1 MQSDASIAIGLDL
14 HIATRMLTEK
24 LRMYVDLFDRMERRG
39 GWIRFPSDILG
50 YLQELGVTHWAELF
64 SKDGMLRYQESKK
77 SEIVAAQ
84 SAFLEE
90 IGESLT
96 SEAANLFLNSFC
108 EMLTE
113 SALDDTGEHPVPGL
127 EFMNDDPATICVP
140 SLSNEELNLQRSVW
154 IAFFVNFYNDMA
166 LATHGES
173 LFSLV
178 HKAVEENDDDAL
190 VKAIQIDRSLIPY
203 FQTQLWKR
211 SMDGDFDFW
220 DSFSYR
226 ANNPTIRGRNEHPLL
241 WVLFKDLWTLG
252 CLNRSVT
259 AKNILDIYSNAIRNH
274 PRFVIEDEAIV
285 QRQRRKFLR
294 MYRQPK

>member
-1 MQSDASIAIGLDL
+1 MLTTIRLDV
-14 HIATRMLTEK
+14 AAAARMLSEK
-24 LRMYVDLFDRMERRG
+24 LRIYVDLFDRMEDQG
-39 GWIRFPSDILG
+39 GWMRFPPDILR

-64 SKDGMLRYQESKK
+64 SKDGMSRYQESKK
-77 SEIVAAQ
+77 SEILAAQ
-84 SAFLEE
+84 SALLEG
-90 IGESLT
+90 IGESPT
-96 SEAANLFLNSFC
+96 SEAVNQFLNTFC

-113 SALDDTGEHPVPGL
+113 SALDDTGENPVPGL

-140 SLSNEELNLQRSVW
+140 SLSDEEQNLQRSVW

-178 HKAVEENDDDAL
+178 HKALEENDDDAL

-203 FQTQLWKR
+203 FQAQLWKR
-211 SMDGDFDFW
+211 SMDGDLDFW

-226 ANNPTIRGRNEHPLL
+226 ANNPPTRGRNEHPLL
-241 WVLFKDLWTLG
+241 WVLFKDLMTVG

-259 AKNILDIYSNAIRNH
+259 AKHILDIYSHAINNH
-274 PRFVIEDEAIV
+274 PRFSIDDEAVV
-285 QRQRRKFLR
+285 QRQRRRFLK
-294 MYRQPK
+294 MYRQTK